1 MARQCAEQGG
11 LRLPLSRHME
21 QLYGRVGYAT
31 DYVARDG
38 DGEDDDKYDGDVHQ
52 TTRDPA
58 PELATASVPPL
69 IPLVPSA
76 QAETPVAESE
86 PLDQEQEGAAQ
97 PLVPCSSSS
106 LQSGTP
112 AVVSE
117 QEREGEESLTS
128 PESQFFDQTNVSKEE
143 DFLLHS
149 VASQVSSSLINES
162 QSVVDTASQKI
173 SPEIQE
179 KVDIFQADKRKAVT
193 SPKLSKKEKK
203 KNKRKQER
211 AEKTTS
217 L

>member
-1 MARQCAEQGG
+1 MGCPGGGMARECAEQGRQ
-11 LRLPLSRHME
+11 RLPLSRHME
-21 QLYGRVGYAT
+21 QLWGRVGYAT

-38 DGEDDDKYDGDVHQ
+38 DGEDDDECDGDVRQ
-52 TTRDPA
+52 TTRSLP
-58 PELATASVPPL
+58 PELSTAPVPPL
-69 IPLVPSA
+69 MSPVPSA

-128 PESQFFDQTNVSKEE
+128 PESQLFDQTNVSKKE

-173 SPEIQE
+173 GPEIQE
-179 KVDIFQADKRKAVT
+179 KVVIFKADKR
-193 SPKLSKKEKK
+193 
-203 KNKRKQER
+203 R
-211 AEKTTS
+211 AETS
-217 L
+217 